1 MKKNLLGKL
10 TDNLALK
17 IISVVIAIA
26 IWYVVVDYNDPMIQR
41 SISNVE
47 VQVENGAYIANGKR
61 VYHIDEQYKTISV
74 IVEGNRSV
82 VSRLTANDIK
92 VTADMTEAV
101 DLDSDPDWRLSSTGE
116 RREDGGIA
124 YEFRVYE
131 RCAGFA
137 Q

>member
-17 IISVVIAIA
+17 IISVVIAVA
-26 IWYVVVDYNDPMIQR
+26 IWYIVVDYNDPMIQR

-101 DLDSDPDWRLSSTGE
+101 DLDSDP
-116 RREDGGIA
+116 
-124 YEFRVYE
+124 VYKIG
-131 RCAGFA
+131 RAHV
-137 Q
+137 

>member
-26 IWYVVVDYNDPMIQR
+26 IWYIVVDYNDPMIQR

-101 DLDSDPDWRLSSTGE
+101 DLDSDPVYIPLRVSCP
-116 RREDGGIA
+116 GIA
-124 YEFRVYE
+124 QENLTLPRTTIPVSH
-131 RCAGFA
+131 
-137 Q
+137 